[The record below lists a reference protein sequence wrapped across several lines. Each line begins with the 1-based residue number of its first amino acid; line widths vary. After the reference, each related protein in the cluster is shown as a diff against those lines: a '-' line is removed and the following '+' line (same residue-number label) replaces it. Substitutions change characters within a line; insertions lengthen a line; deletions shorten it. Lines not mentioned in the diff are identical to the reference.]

1 MKLKLKL
8 WKLNKMLKSERNNLN
23 AFLSLRK
30 WDRAEIENIKVG
42 STTKA
47 INKLKKLFK

>member
-8 WKLNKMLKSERNNLN
+8 WKFNKMLKSERNNLN
-23 AFLSLRK
+23 NFLSLRK
-30 WDRAEIENIKVG
+30 WSVAEIESVKVT

-47 INKLKKLFK
+47 IIKLKKLFK